1 MANPIYNTT
10 SITSLSGYINHAI
23 EILQKKEDV
32 TLIKEYSGG
41 EPLIFNLKSSSSK
54 NEDAIKKLKSLLPM
68 AEKNTLTIKDYK
80 DKLKSISLDIKETV
94 SWPITAGNIMKSG
107 EKIPFGYLAEC
118 LLQAAIVARFV
129 DKRDKDQT
137 INERD
142 VIKFISQ
149 FVTKKS
155 DSAAETAILE
165 KLPSSKAVNK
175 AFQYDAPNKNTKIG
189 KDKVYVYYSLNDGA
203 FRWLEKKVK
212 TISSNSELMPFIKD
226 AISYVNSG
234 TCVEHSNYFY
244 TNGRVDRIDIVSLG
258 IMGQGQTK
266 ADIRTQYYEGW
277 QGGKTGKKVE
287 MHLNL
292 SVKIRH
298 VDQVGQLSGI
308 DSQTYSRLVEYF
320 GASLS
325 SAQKKT
331 IDENAMIL
339 MKNPGVINKTAQ
351 GKIYEI
357 VYNQLQTAT
366 NVSKLLDGM
375 QYFIAFTKKEAET
388 LNVVDIGSGLKVY
401 FVKNLDNVK
410 KSYKNSRVKTE
421 VTTGGGEGVTKQ
433 IKFIINNDV
442 LFTISSRRT
451 GGIYRNYISTGP
463 LLRDILEG
471 KL

>member
-1 MANPIYNTT
+1 
-10 SITSLSGYINHAI
+10 
-23 EILQKKEDV
+23 
-32 TLIKEYSGG
+32 
-41 EPLIFNLKSSSSK
+41 
-54 NEDAIKKLKSLLPM
+54 
-68 AEKNTLTIKDYK
+68 
-80 DKLKSISLDIKETV
+80 
-94 SWPITAGNIMKSG
+94 MKSG

-142 VIKFISQ
+142 VIKFITQ

-155 DSAAETAILE
+155 DSTAETAILE
-165 KLPSSKAVNK
+165 KLPNSMAVNK
-175 AFQYDAPNKNTKIG
+175 AFQYDVPNKNTKIG

-226 AISYVNSG
+226 AISYVNSI
-234 TCVEHSNYFY
+234 TCAQHSNYFY
-244 TNGRVDRIDIVSLG
+244 TNGKVDRIDIVSLG

-308 DSQTYSRLVEYF
+308 DSQTYSQLVEYF

-357 VYNQLQTAT
+357 VYKQLQTAT